1 MTKRITPARMVA
13 VLAAVAGLLTPAIAS
28 AQIRQVSSS
37 SSGEGAQT
45 INFTIGYFA
54 LKGLD
59 SRVSDDVLFNDLQS
73 DEPLLLVPCGCSD
86 SISDFNSVITG
97 GEYLLR
103 VVPHVEVGAGV
114 SFYQRTVPSVY
125 ANLTHPDNSD
135 ITQDLKLRAVPVTF
149 TARFLPLAN
158 DAAIQ
163 PYVGVGVVAIRWR
176 YSETGDFVDANNSI
190 FSARY
195 VDTGTAVGP
204 TVLAGVRAPFGG
216 AVAGA
221 EVRWQ
226 RAQGSGLLSQGFLGD
241 KIDLGGWTTNFTL
254 GW

>member
-1 MTKRITPARMVA
+1 MTKRISPGRILG
-13 VLAAVAGLLTPAIAS
+13 VLAAVAGLLTPAVAS

-37 SSGEGAQT
+37 SSGGGAQT

-73 DEPLLLVPCGCSD
+73 DQPLLFNV
-86 SISDFNSVITG
+86 SDFNSVIVG

-103 VVPHVEVGAGV
+103 VVPHVEVGAGA

-125 ANLTHPDNSD
+125 ADLTHSDNTEIAQNLT
-135 ITQDLKLRAVPVTF
+135 LRTVPVSF
-149 TARFLPLAN
+149 TARFLPLGS
-158 DAAIQ
+158 DAAVQ
-163 PYVGVGVVAIRWR
+163 PYVGAGVVAIRWR
-176 YSETGDFVDANNSI
+176 YVETGEFVDVNNSI

-195 VDTGTAVGP
+195 EDNGTAVGP
-204 TVLAGVRAPFGG
+204 TVLAGVRVPFG
-216 AVAGA
+216 AALAGA

-254 GW
+254 GWRF